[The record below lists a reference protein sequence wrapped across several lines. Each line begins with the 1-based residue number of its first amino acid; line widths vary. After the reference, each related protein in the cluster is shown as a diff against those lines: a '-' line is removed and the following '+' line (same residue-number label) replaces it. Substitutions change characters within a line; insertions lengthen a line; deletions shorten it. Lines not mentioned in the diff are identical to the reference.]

1 MMRLLTFAILLFF
14 SGLALAQDPVIS
26 LDVSTKDDDSGKK
39 LAGSTIEVYKDGKL
53 FVTKQSA
60 SNGRVPL
67 IDLPLGSTY
76 KIVIKKEG
84 YVAKVATLDGRFD
97 YPEDL
102 PPFVPFPIQ
111 TSLFRKVEG
120 VDFKWLETTPMIKF
134 ELDQYGNQTWDKAY
148 TNGMLKKIEDLKKQL
163 AEKADEE
170 AKKQADFDAY
180 VKTADA
186 ANSKQEY
193 ETAIENYNKAL
204 EIFSDKADVKKKRD
218 DAQKA
223 WDALKASEETEKK
236 FQEKMAAAKDKF
248 TAKSYKEALT
258 LYKEASVIK
267 PSEALPKTRIQEI
280 EKLLADE
287 KAIEDKFN
295 KFVADGDKA
304 VGTEAY
310 DDAISNYESALALKD
325 DSAVKAKLEDAK
337 KKKQEKAD
345 AEAAEKDKEE
355 KYNKL
360 IAEADKA
367 FTAKTYEEAKTK
379 YQGALDLKPGE
390 SHPSARLSEI
400 DEILKK
406 LKADEDAAKKLEADY
421 KKLIEEGDAS
431 FNSENW
437 QSAIDKYEAALKLK
451 AGESHPTSQIA
462 AAKKKLEEDA
472 ANKAQNEKYDK
483 LMADA
488 SSLKDGKKY
497 EEAIAKYKEALAV
510 KPKETEPTSRIAEI
524 EKIINDLAGEAAKE
538 EKYKKHMAD
547 GNTAQS
553 ASNLEKAL
561 ADYKS
566 ALTVKEGDTEAQKKI
581 DEVNKLIKEKA
592 DAEANEKKFN
602 DLVAAGDKG
611 FADKSYTDAKVNYLK
626 ALGIK
631 DDQSIKDKINQID
644 DLMAKNQDAAEQQAK
659 YDAAIKK
666 ADAAYTA
673 KSWEEAL
680 KNYEEAF
687 AIKDEDYAKQRIAS
701 VKEKIAAEADAE
713 AQAKQF
719 TDLVADGD
727 RLSGEKKY
735 NEAIKKYSEAIKIKP
750 DPNVSKKIIDLEE
763 LIKKEG
769 EQNALSGKYQAKIK
783 EADAAFNSSSWESAK
798 TLYAD
803 AIDIK
808 SDEEYPKN
816 QLAEIDRIMKEE
828 SENEIEKQYQKIL
841 SVAQTK
847 MDTEDYDKAIE
858 LYTRAKDMK
867 PSDPLPQQKIDEI
880 AKIKKQKE
888 DELANKEAFEKKY
901 KDLIASADGSLGSK
915 SYEDALAK
923 YKEAL
928 TMKPAETYPKDKI
941 AEINNILGAQSA
953 EAELDAKYKAALKK
967 ADDLFASDDFMEAKS
982 AYQNALDIKSSEQYP
997 KDQIALCDD
1006 KLKNQAE
1013 SEIEKQ
1019 YQKILTVA
1027 QEKMDQED
1035 FEKAIELF
1043 TRAKDMKPSDPL
1055 PQQRIDEINQLLA
1068 DRSSDADKR
1077 KKYDDLILQADNLFE
1092 SKKWKEALEKYLSAL
1107 DIIQSEQYP
1116 KDQVEKCRAG
1126 MKKGPG
1132 GNAQYDKLINKADE
1146 YFDAANY
1153 PKAKGLYERA
1163 LTIKPSDPYPKKRL
1177 KEINDILNP
1186 PKEHIASSDGL
1197 KDYGPAVNERPI
1209 DIEAM
1214 LIEAEEQSRYYEYQK
1229 IYDTRQ
1235 EAEDAKDAWADAG
1248 KEETFVANDHV
1259 EKLQINSEDL
1269 AVTGDIAR
1277 EEVVIDTEEL
1287 QVELAERK
1295 FNNTADQNNDIQF
1308 QNKKVTAMN
1317 IEIEESNF
1325 ENDIPREEYLLDV
1338 ERIKIE
1344 NEETDRNESYNQE
1357 NINQNDKYNIEVLE
1371 ESHVSQDPG
1380 TDVKRQNFLVDVED
1394 QQVSNINYNNENIW
1408 DQEDEVMSTKVETE
1422 LMTDDIIANK
1432 LDDDIPREDNIILA
1446 EEIHLSYVE
1455 RDKSNAESQYD
1466 ENQGSNNYAENMS
1479 ITIEKENFDND
1490 KPREDAEV
1498 FVEDQTYELKQVK
1511 SVQSADQTDAIM
1523 DKNIELEDIVVD
1535 IEEHNDEMNKDRQG
1549 FEKELQ
1555 KVENEITDYNGNLA
1569 DENKN
1574 SSFDTK
1580 DYTETMND
1588 TKTANDIQSDKDADK
1603 NADANQEAIEDFIE
1617 VTNDKNEVNN
1627 ESLEI
1632 GEDYIETLKDIKLNE
1647 ITPEMQNELGQK
1659 FPEGVT
1665 EESFSINDSNG
1676 LLKAYI
1682 VRRVVVNEGSG
1693 KVYEKTQTRYG
1704 HTSYTRNGEPISEY
1718 QWSDETS
1725 GLNRN

>member
-1 MMRLLTFAILLFF
+1 MMRLLTLAILLIF

-39 LAGSTIEVYKDGKL
+39 LPGSTVEVYKDGSL

-60 SNGRVPL
+60 SNGRVPP
-67 IDLPLGSTY
+67 IDLPLGSMY

-111 TSLFRKVEG
+111 TSLFRQVEG

-148 TNGMLKKIEDLKKQL
+148 TNGMLKKIEDLKKEM
-163 AEKADEE
+163 AEKAEE
-170 AKKQADFDAY
+170 DAKKQADFDAY

-186 ANSKQEY
+186 ALSKQDY
-193 ETAIENYNKAL
+193 EKAIENYDKAL

-223 WDALKASEETEKK
+223 WDELKANEETEKK
-236 FQEKMAAAKDKF
+236 FQEKMAAAKDKYS
-248 TAKSYKEALT
+248 AKSYKEALD
-258 LYKEASVIK
+258 LYKEASGIK
-267 PSEALPKTRIQEI
+267 PSEALPKTRIAEI
-280 EKLLADE
+280 EKILADE
-287 KAIEDKFN
+287 KANEDKFN
-295 KFVADGDKA
+295 KFVANGDKA
-304 VGTEAY
+304 MTTESF
-310 DDAISNYESALALKD
+310 DDAISNYESALAVKD
-325 DSAVKAKLEDAK
+325 DAGVKAKLEDAK

-345 AEAAEKDKEE
+345 AEAADKEKEE

-360 IAEADKA
+360 IADADKGFA
-367 FTAKTYEEAKTK
+367 AKSYEEAKAK
-379 YQGALDLKPGE
+379 YQEALDLKPGE

-406 LKADEDAAKKLEADY
+406 LKADEDAAKKLEEDY

-431 FNSENW
+431 FNSEKW
-437 QSAIDKYEAALKLK
+437 QTAIDKYEEALKLK

-472 ANKAQNEKYDK
+472 ANKAKDEEYNK
-483 LMADA
+483 LMSDA
-488 SSLKDGKKY
+488 SSLKDSKKY
-497 EEAIAKYKEALAV
+497 EEAIAKYKEALKV
-510 KPKETEPTSRIAEI
+510 KPKETEPGTKIAEI
-524 EKIINDLAGEAAKE
+524 EKILNELAGEKEKE
-538 EKYKKHMAD
+538 EKYQKHMAD
-547 GNTAQS
+547 GNSAQS
-553 ASNLEKAL
+553 SDNLEKAL

-566 ALTVKEGDTEAQKKI
+566 ALGVKEGDAEAQKKI

-602 DLVAAGDKG
+602 DLVAAGDKD
-611 FADKSYTDAKVNYLK
+611 FAAKSYTDAKVNYQK
-626 ALGIK
+626 ALDIK
-631 DDQSIKDKINQID
+631 EDQSIKDKIAQID
-644 DLMAKNQDAAEQQAK
+644 ELIAKNQDAAEQQAK

-666 ADAAYTA
+666 ADDAYNG
-673 KSWEEAL
+673 KNWEEAL
-680 KNYEEAF
+680 KNYEEAY
-687 AIKDEDYAKQRIAS
+687 AVKDESYAKERIAA

-719 TDLVADGD
+719 SDLVADGD
-727 RLSGEKKY
+727 QLAADKKY

-750 DPNVSKKIIDLEE
+750 DPAVSKKIVDFEE

-769 EQNALSGKYQAKIK
+769 ENNAVLAQYQAKIK

-816 QLAEIDRIMKEE
+816 QLAEIERKMKEE
-828 SENEIEKQYQKIL
+828 SENEVEKQYQKIL
-841 SVAQTK
+841 TVAQKK
-847 MDTEDYDKAIE
+847 MTEEDYDKAIE

-880 AKIKKQKE
+880 EAIKKQKA
-888 DELANKEAFEKKY
+888 DELANKEAFEQKY
-901 KDLIASADGSLGSK
+901 KDLIAAADGDFASQ
-915 SYEDALAK
+915 SYDDAIAK

-928 TMKPAETYPKDKI
+928 TMKPAESYPQTKLD
-941 AEINNILGAQSA
+941 EINNILNSQSA
-953 EAELDAKYKAALKK
+953 EAELEAKYKAALKK
-967 ADDLFASDDFMEAKS
+967 ADDLYASDNFMEAKT
-982 AYQNALDIKSSEQYP
+982 AYQDALDIKSSEQYP
-997 KDQIALCDD
+997 KDQIAKCDES
-1006 KLKNQAE
+1006 LKNQAND
-1013 SEIEKQ
+1013 EIEKQ

-1027 QEKMDQED
+1027 QKKMDEED
-1035 FEKAIELF
+1035 FDKAIELF

-1068 DRSSDADKR
+1068 DRASEADKK
-1077 KKYDDLILQADNLFE
+1077 KKYDALIQEADNLFE
-1092 SKKWKEALEKYLSAL
+1092 SKKWKPALEKYLSAL
-1107 DIIQSEQYP
+1107 DIISTEQYP
-1116 KDQVEKCRAG
+1116 KDQVAKCREG

-1132 GNAQYDKLINKADE
+1132 GNAQYDKLIKKADE

-1153 PKAKGLYERA
+1153 PKAKNLYERA
-1163 LTIKPSDPYPKKRL
+1163 LTIKPSDPYPKQRL

-1186 PKEHIASSDGL
+1186 PKNHIASSDGL
-1197 KDYGPAVNERPI
+1197 KDYGPPVNERPV

-1229 IYDTRQ
+1229 IFDKRQ
-1235 EAEDAKDAWADAG
+1235 EAEDAKDEWAHAG
-1248 KEETFVANDHV
+1248 REENFVANDHV
-1259 EKLQINSEDL
+1259 EVLQINSEDL
-1269 AVTGDIAR
+1269 AVTGDEGR
-1277 EEVVIDTEEL
+1277 SQVVLDTEEL

-1295 FNNTADQNNDIQF
+1295 YENSGDQNNDIQF
-1308 QNKKVTAMN
+1308 QNKKAEAMS

-1325 ENDIPREEYLLDV
+1325 DNDVPREEYLLDV

-1344 NEETDRNESYNQE
+1344 NRNAISTDSETQE
-1357 NINQNDKYNIEVLE
+1357 NVNQNDKFNIEVLE
-1371 ESHVSQDPG
+1371 ETHVTQDPG

-1394 QQVSNINYNNENIW
+1394 QQVSNINYRNENIW
-1408 DQEDEVMSTKVETE
+1408 DQEDEVMNTKVETE

-1432 LDDDIPREDNIILA
+1432 LGDDIPREDNIVLA

-1455 RDKSNAESQYD
+1455 RDKANGESQYD
-1466 ENQGSNNYAENMS
+1466 ENMGSTKYAENMS
-1479 ITIEKENFDND
+1479 ITIEQENFDND
-1490 KPREDAEV
+1490 KPREDSEV
-1498 FVEDQTYELKQVK
+1498 FVEEQTVGLIEVNTIQTTN
-1511 SVQSADQTDAIM
+1511 QTDDIM
-1523 DKNIELEDIVVD
+1523 DKNAEIEDIEID
-1535 IEEHNDEMNKDRQG
+1535 IEEHNNEMNKDRQG
-1549 FEKELQ
+1549 FEKKLQ
-1555 KVENEITDYNGNLA
+1555 EVEDEITDYNGNLA
-1569 DENKN
+1569 DENKEN
-1574 SSFDTK
+1574 SFDTK
-1580 DYTETMND
+1580 NYTETMDDKKTELD
-1588 TKTANDIQSDKDADK
+1588 TKANNDADK
-1603 NADANQEAIEDFIE
+1603 NADANLEAIEDHIE
-1617 VTNDKNEVNN
+1617 HVNDKAEINN
-1627 ESLEI
+1627 ESLEK

-1647 ITPEMQNELGQK
+1647 ITPEMENELGQK

-1665 EESFSINDSNG
+1665 EESFSVNDSNG

-1682 VRRVVVNEGSG
+1682 VRRVVVRNGAG